1 MKDIKEFLEARQVSA
16 QHIVTEAKQK
26 YEIHFT
32 TKGALAIYVCELQG
46 QVSDGYWENARPASH
61 WKWVTN
67 TAPVYDKDGNFYTGP
82 HHSPL
87 KYSTAWVL
95 KRVRSAMKNPDSDH
109 GWATRIFNY
118 GKFGSIIP
126 DNKLDEFIKDA
137 DNIRG
142 IFEYLPKEK
151 PEDIEKWLD
160 DWTNGRKYRED
171 YVEAIKKFGIEYLDK
186 FYDSKYDMNDF
197 MDDLDAAEE
206 AMNTNKA

>member
-1 MKDIKEFLEARQVSA
+1 MKTIKEFLDGRQVSS
-16 QHIVTEAKQK
+16 QHMVTEAGKE

-32 TKGALAIYVCELQG
+32 TKGALAIYECELQG
-46 QVSDGYWENARPASH
+46 QVSDGYWENARPSNH

-67 TAPVYDKDGNFYTGP
+67 TKSVYDKDGNFYTGP
-82 HHSPL
+82 AHRI

-95 KRVRSAMKNPDSDH
+95 KYVRNAMKNPDGDY
-109 GWATRIFNY
+109 GWAIRIFNY
-118 GKFGSIIP
+118 GKFGSILP
-126 DNKLDEFIKDA
+126 DNKIDEFIKDA
-137 DNIRG
+137 YNIRG

-160 DWTNGRKYRED
+160 EFTNGKDWRKD
-171 YVEAIKKFGIEYLDK
+171 YVKAIKKFGVEYLDK

-206 AMNTNKA
+206 AMNTNK